1 MAPKK
6 RSKNGKNSLEV
17 DKQLHVKESS
27 EPEREVDVQKSEHES
42 EGSAQPIEPQGAQPS
57 EEIVTAGTETTKRK
71 SRAKRGVCA
80 MHKVVVK
87 KAQGKKFKVSSS
99 NLGTPMSGKQSCQ
112 KVQVES
118 PEIKSKLAPAAKELL
133 EELDCVAVDPTP
145 PETKATISAYMS
157 YLHNVMREK
166 KLLDYF
172 GFFDPSATFTLNAN
186 FEDLVVR
193 RLKEGN
199 PNRVFFMPHHQNVHW
214 ILIVLWEHDIYT
226 LNPPPHPPRNP
237 ALEDALKRAL
247 KTFNSQRGNRT
258 PKVQNLAGSPKQ
270 PGSHEFGYVFMRYMR
285 DIILDE
291 DMYSFSTK
299 WLLKTRTSYKIEELE
314 EVRHKTLKHIE
325 KLM

>member
-1 MAPKK
+1 
-6 RSKNGKNSLEV
+6 
-17 DKQLHVKESS
+17 
-27 EPEREVDVQKSEHES
+27 
-42 EGSAQPIEPQGAQPS
+42 
-57 EEIVTAGTETTKRK
+57 
-71 SRAKRGVCA
+71 
-80 MHKVVVK
+80 
-87 KAQGKKFKVSSS
+87 
-99 NLGTPMSGKQSCQ
+99 MSGKQSCQ

-145 PETKATISAYMS
+145 PETKAAISAYMS

-172 GFFDPSATFTLNAN
+172 GFFDPSATFTLNAD
-186 FEDLVVR
+186 FEALVVR
-193 RLKEGN
+193 RLNEGN
-199 PNRVFFMPHHQNVHW
+199 PNRVFFMPHHENVHW

-226 LNPPPHPPRNP
+226 LNPLPHPPRNP
-237 ALEDALKRAL
+237 ALEDDLKRAL
-247 KTFNSQRGNRT
+247 RTFNSQTGRGNRT

-270 PGSHEFGYVFMRYMR
+270 PGSDECGYVVMRYMR

-299 WLLKTRTSYKIEELE
+299 WLLKTQTSYKIEELE
-314 EVRHKTLKHIE
+314 EVRQKTLKHIE

>member
-1 MAPKK
+1 MAHKK

-42 EGSAQPIEPQGAQPS
+42 EGSTQPIEPQGAQPS
-57 EEIVTAGTETTKRK
+57 EEIVTAEKLWK
-71 SRAKRGVCA
+71 DVQAAFKA
-80 MHKVVVK
+80 M
-87 KAQGKKFKVSSS
+87 VSSS
-99 NLGTPMSGKQSCQ
+99 NLGMPMSGKQSCQ

-118 PEIKSKLAPAAKELL
+118 PEIKSKLAPVAKELL

-145 PETKATISAYMS
+145 PETKGPRSCELAVDSIDNIVAFEFQMIGQAAISAYMS

-172 GFFDPSATFTLNAN
+172 GFFDLSATFTLNAD
-186 FEDLVVR
+186 FEALVVR

-199 PNRVFFMPHHQNVHW
+199 PNRVFFMPHHENVHW

-226 LNPPPHPPRNP
+226 LNPLPHPPRNP

-247 KTFNSQRGNRT
+247 RTFNSQT
-258 PKVQNLAGSPKQ
+258 
-270 PGSHEFGYVFMRYMR
+270 
-285 DIILDE
+285 
-291 DMYSFSTK
+291 
-299 WLLKTRTSYKIEELE
+299 
-314 EVRHKTLKHIE
+314 
-325 KLM
+325 